1 MFACSC
7 EQQTTPVSCLP
18 ITYYSS
24 SIALRITVTV
34 LQVLQNTA
42 DFFARKGIES
52 PRLNIEH
59 LLADTLGKRRIDLYL
74 EFDRTLSEEELA
86 PLREKV
92 RRRVEGE
99 PLQYLLGS
107 WDFYGRSFQTDQRAL
122 IPRPETEVLVEIGL
136 KAIRARPNR
145 HHRLLD
151 IGTGSGILAITFA
164 LECTNLEVVGSDI
177 SPPAL
182 NLARENARR
191 HGLDDRIEWVESDL
205 LGSVTGT
212 FDFVVA
218 NLPYISTEE
227 LPKLAPEVRYDP
239 RLALD
244 GGSEGL
250 AVIRRAV
257 EELPSTLTDGA
268 FLILEVG
275 FDQAD
280 RVTDL
285 MTAQKFRD
293 ISVEN
298 DYQGV
303 RRFVTAWYG

>member
-1 MFACSC
+1 
-7 EQQTTPVSCLP
+7 
-18 ITYYSS
+18 
-24 SIALRITVTV
+24 VTV

-59 LLADTLGKRRIDLYL
+59 LLADALGKRRIDLYL
-74 EFDRTLSEEELA
+74 EFDRTLSEKELA

-92 RRRVEGE
+92 RRRVDGE

-107 WDFYGRSFQTDQRAL
+107 WDFFGRPFRTDQRAL
-122 IPRPETEVLVEIGL
+122 IPRTETEVLVEIAL
-136 KAIRARPNR
+136 KVVRAQPGGRN
-145 HHRLLD
+145 RLLD
-151 IGTGSGILAITFA
+151 IGTGSGVLAITLA
-164 LECTNLEVVGSDI
+164 LECPSLEVVGSDI
-177 SPPAL
+177 SPLAL
-182 NLARENARR
+182 NLAWENAKR
-191 HGLDDRIEWVESDL
+191 HGLDDRIEWIESDL
-205 LGSVTGT
+205 LSSVAGP

-218 NLPYISTEE
+218 NLPYIPTAE
-227 LPKLAPEVRYDP
+227 LPKLAPEVQHDP

-244 GGSEGL
+244 GGPEGL
-250 AVIRRAV
+250 AVIRRLV
-257 EELPSTLTDGA
+257 QDVPKVLTDGA
-268 FLILEVG
+268 FVILEVG

-280 RVTDL
+280 LVTDL

-293 ISVEN
+293 ISIEN

>member
-1 MFACSC
+1 M
-7 EQQTTPVSCLP
+7 
-18 ITYYSS
+18 
-24 SIALRITVTV
+24 TV

-74 EFDRTLSEEELA
+74 EFDRSLCEEELA

-107 WDFYGRSFQTDQRAL
+107 WDFFGRTFRTDQRAL
-122 IPRPETEVLVEIGL
+122 IPRPETEVLAGIGL
-136 KAIRARPNR
+136 KVVRAQSSRRN
-145 HHRLLD
+145 RLLD
-151 IGTGSGILAITFA
+151 IGTGSGVLAITFA
-164 LECTNLEVVGSDI
+164 LECPNLEIVGSDI
-177 SPPAL
+177 SPLAL
-182 NLARENARR
+182 NLARENAKR
-191 HGLDDRIEWVESDL
+191 HGLADRIEWIESDL
-205 LGSVTGT
+205 LASVAGP

-218 NLPYISTEE
+218 NLPYISTAD
-227 LPKLAPEVRYDP
+227 LPKLAPEVQRDP
-239 RLALD
+239 RLALV
-244 GGSEGL
+244 GGPEEL

-257 EELPSTLTDGA
+257 EDMPKVLAKGA
-268 FLILEVG
+268 FVILEVG

-280 RVTDL
+280 RVIDL
-285 MTAQKFRD
+285 LTAQKFRD
-293 ISVEN
+293 ISIEN